1 MKFSNTIQLSPNHR
15 PIWAKVLRYFA
26 FVSPITATGSIVSLD
41 QVDEKYVDL
50 LLTNFLSHI
59 TTKSHILRENARLLI
74 TRK

>member
-1 MKFSNTIQLSPNHR
+1 MKSTIGAVKFSNTVQLSPFECN
-15 PIWAKVLRYFA
+15 Y
-26 FVSPITATGSIVSLD
+26 PITATGSIVSLD